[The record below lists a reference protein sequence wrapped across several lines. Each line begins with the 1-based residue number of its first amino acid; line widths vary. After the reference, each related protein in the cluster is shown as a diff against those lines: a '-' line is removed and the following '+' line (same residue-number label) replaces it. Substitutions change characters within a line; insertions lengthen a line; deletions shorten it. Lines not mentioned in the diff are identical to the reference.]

1 MALFPLWICVAASGS
16 EPPRMLLPRVN
27 CVSQPFYSELVQTI
41 EAYLSLRIS
50 NTVMA
55 IWLMYG

>member
-55 IWLMYG
+55 I

>member
-1 MALFPLWICVAASGS
+1 MALLPLWICVAASGS
-16 EPPRMLLPRVN
+16 ETHRMLLPRVN
-27 CVSQPFYSELVQTI
+27 CVSQPFYSELVQTKK
-41 EAYLSLRIS
+41 AYLGFRIS